1 MGGTFRVIELL
12 LLRWTPFVGAVE
24 IGMIMVIM
32 MASLREVIEEEVLEG
47 LERLVEGE
55 EIKEDLAAVT
65 TGQII
70 PTETEITERR
80 ASAVAAVPN
89 SEMAEITAVERR
101 SQVAR
106 EAQVRSVLAIQAL
119 EIRAERTE
127 RAVVKVS

>member
-1 MGGTFRVIELL
+1 MGVTFRVTELL

-55 EIKEDLAAVT
+55 EIKEPLAT